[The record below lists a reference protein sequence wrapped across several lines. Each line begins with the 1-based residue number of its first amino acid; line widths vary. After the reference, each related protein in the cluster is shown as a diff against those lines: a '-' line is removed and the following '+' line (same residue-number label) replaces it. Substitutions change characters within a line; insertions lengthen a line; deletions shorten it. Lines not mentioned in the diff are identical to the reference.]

1 DAKGPLIRVIVAD
14 SQTIFRVGLR
24 KIFALEDDIRV
35 VGQAETYGQA
45 IAAIGKFASDL
56 ILFEAAL
63 AAEPAEAVSE
73 ILRRSPLSKLV
84 LLTAGAGEEQT
95 LEYFRRGAHGI
106 IDRAIPPEMLVSC
119 IHKVAQGE
127 IWLDS

>member
-1 DAKGPLIRVIVAD
+1 MASSTVKVTSDDVPASDAKGPLIRVIVAD

-106 IDRAIPPEMLVSC
+106 ID
-119 IHKVAQGE
+119 
-127 IWLDS
+127 